1 MGGMV
6 LETNL
11 QEILTAVK
19 EQVQNHARTHTH
31 THTHTHTQSA
41 ATSRARLALKVAA
54 QSNKTAYLG
63 TYEDVLLKRQVKE
76 AGQVMLVSI
85 P

>member
-19 EQVQNHARTHTH
+19 EQEELEAKGSKVA
-31 THTHTHTQSA
+31 SA
-41 ATSRARLALKVAA
+41 KLRLAAA
-54 QSNKTAYLG
+54 
-63 TYEDVLLKRQVKE
+63 VR
-76 AGQVMLVSI
+76 
-85 P
+85 

>member
-19 EQVQNHARTHTH
+19 EQEELESKGSKMAQAKY
-31 THTHTHTQSA
+31 
-41 ATSRARLALKVAA
+41 RLKQQL
-54 QSNKTAYLG
+54 
-63 TYEDVLLKRQVKE
+63 R
-76 AGQVMLVSI
+76 
-85 P
+85 

>member
-19 EQVQNHARTHTH
+19 EQVNKKKDIKNNTHTH
-31 THTHTHTQSA
+31 THTHT
-41 ATSRARLALKVAA
+41 
-54 QSNKTAYLG
+54 
-63 TYEDVLLKRQVKE
+63 
-76 AGQVMLVSI
+76 
-85 P
+85 